1 MSAHP
6 PATHP
11 ELSTQAQALMP
22 PVARELLA
30 VLGQADALA
39 LLRQRPG
46 CAQWVPKKPND
57 SNELAHI
64 LSGPGF
70 AALCRHYGDT
80 YLKLPN
86 CAALARGLRNAALVA
101 DYTAG
106 LGRNALCMKYG
117 MTVRS
122 VEKILGQ
129 PTVIAPGMN
138 AVGKAAGV
146 PAQAGLF

>member
-1 MSAHP
+1 MTARLP
-6 PATHP
+6 TPP
-11 ELSTQAQALMP
+11 ELSQQAQDLLPAA
-22 PVARELLA
+22 ARELLA

-46 CAQWVPKKPND
+46 CQLWIPKKPND
-57 SNELAHI
+57 SNALAHV

-80 YLKLPN
+80 YLKVPS

-129 PTVIAPGMN
+129 PTLIAPGQN
-138 AVGKAAGV
+138 ALGKAAGV
-146 PAQAGLF
+146 PTQAGLF